1 MTVMRL
7 SESNVNDIEN
17 KMKDNE
23 ETFQLCVE

>member
-1 MTVMRL
+1 MRL